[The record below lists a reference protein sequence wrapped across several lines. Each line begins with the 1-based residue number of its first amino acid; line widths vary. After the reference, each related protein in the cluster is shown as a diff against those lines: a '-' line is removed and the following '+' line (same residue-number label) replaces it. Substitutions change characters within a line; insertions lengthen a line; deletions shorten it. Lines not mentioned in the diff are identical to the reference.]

1 MLVKPC
7 RNCVHNQYIY
17 LNTTVMGKSTTALIA
32 AMLIAASALNA
43 QVLWSTEVAPILYQH
58 CTVCHREGG
67 IGPFSLMTYPQAAVM
82 GPLVASAAEA
92 GTMPPWPPDTE
103 YSNLAH
109 ERILSSEEKATLS
122 AWLNDGMPEGD
133 PTLAPPPP
141 VYLSDGFIS
150 TPPDLEVAME
160 PHTSTATPFNDD
172 YSCFAIP
179 TGLLQNKKLRAFE
192 VIPGN
197 PEIVHHAL
205 VFLDADGNYQTNV
218 NGFCMGPN
226 DGLLGGYTPGAL
238 PVVFPSNG
246 AEFNLGVAVPAG
258 SNIVL
263 AMHYP
268 HGSAGEVDQ
277 TRVRLWFYD
286 DEVSIREVTTAAVI
300 QNWAF
305 ALPPN
310 QETPVSASFSGIPVD
325 MSLLSVF
332 PHMHLLGKSIES
344 YAAPPVGD
352 DIPFIRINQW
362 DFHWQSF
369 YSFENLVRI
378 PAGSIIHGNGVFDN
392 TTSNPNNPSDPPQW
406 VGPGEGTNDEMFL
419 IYFQFLPYQ
428 QGDELV
434 DLEPLIQMP
443 TSVLNAESLETKRL
457 TAAPNPA
464 SAVLWLNYTAAGER
478 VGVYIY
484 DAAGRLIERVVDGPV
499 QSGAQR
505 VAVDVSDLAPGIY
518 VASARFGMQLESVR
532 FVVR

>member
-1 MLVKPC
+1 MEN
-7 RNCVHNQYIY
+7 RS
-17 LNTTVMGKSTTALIA
+17 VMGKIKYGLTALVLA
-32 AMLIAASALNA
+32 SGSALLA
-43 QVLWSTEVAPILYQH
+43 QMQWSVDVAPILYQH
-58 CTVCHREGG
+58 CTVCHHEGG

-82 GPLVASAAEA
+82 GPLLSASAQA

-103 YSNLAH
+103 YSNFAH
-109 ERILSSEEKATLS
+109 ERILSSDEKAALA
-122 AWLNDGMPEGD
+122 AWVSEGMPEGD
-133 PTLAPPPP
+133 PSLAPPPP

-150 TPPDLEVAME
+150 AIPDLELVME
-160 PHTSTATPFNDD
+160 PHTSAATPFNDD
-172 YSCFAIP
+172 YSCFSIP

-205 VFLDADGNYQTNV
+205 VFLDESGNYQTNT
-218 NGFCMGPN
+218 NGFCMGPG

-238 PVVFPSNG
+238 PIVFPSNG
-246 AEFNLGVAVPAG
+246 TNFNLGVSVPAG

-286 DEVSIREVTTAAVI
+286 DAVSIREVTTAAVI
-300 QNWAF
+300 QNWSF

-310 QETPVSASFSGIPVD
+310 QETPVSASFSGIPSDV
-325 MSLLSVF
+325 SLLSVF

-344 YAAPPVGD
+344 YATPPVGD
-352 DIPFIRINQW
+352 NIPLIRINRW

-369 YSFENLVRI
+369 YSLENLVRI
-378 PAGSIIHGNGVFDN
+378 PAGSTIHGNGVFDN
-392 TTSNPNNPSDPPQW
+392 TASNPNNPSDPPQW
-406 VGPGEGTNDEMFL
+406 VGPGEGTNDEMFM
-419 IYFQFLPYQ
+419 IYFQYLPYQ

-443 TSVLNAESLETKRL
+443 TTVESIGSKSSESRL
-457 TAAPNPA
+457 AVAPNPA
-464 SAVLWLNYTAAGER
+464 SDQIWFSYIANGSER

-484 DAAGRLIERVVDGPV
+484 DASGRLVDRLVDGAVQNGEQRIAYPV
-499 QSGAQR
+499 N
-505 VAVDVSDLAPGIY
+505 DLAPGIY
-518 VASARFGMQLESVR
+518 VASARFGERLESVR
-532 FVVR
+532 FVVQ